1 MNLKIDSKKLN
12 RVGYEP
18 HGGLSSD
25 SLRREARVFFIG
37 ADLPVYSTLETMYES
52 YCQESSE
59 MFHITFGDA
68 ARFEHNLEM
77 VRQIKRNF
85 SMRLMGRINY
95 KPAESQIERAYLA
108 GLDLLD
114 IPFNIFD
121 KADTDDTIKSS
132 NLHPYKSASAIFTRW
147 GAVSS
152 IDAGQATPHEVSES
166 IKLLLGNGVVPL
178 LDFANKKDS
187 WSLDEVAGIY
197 RLIADEWRRHRV
209 SLKPMLPYLR
219 LTTPFLMD
227 ESCGFMRGVIDKLHD
242 RRIMAA
248 SDLRRHL
255 RTSGAEAS
263 FESAG
268 L

>member
-1 MNLKIDSKKLN
+1 MNFKIDSNKLN
-12 RVGYEP
+12 RVGHVP
-18 HGGLSSD
+18 HAGLSSD
-25 SLRREARVFFIG
+25 SLRREARIFFIG

-59 MFHITFGDA
+59 MFHVTFGDA
-68 ARFEHNLEM
+68 DRFEHNLEM

-85 SMRLMGRINY
+85 SMHLMGRINY
-95 KPAESQIERAYLA
+95 KLSESQIERVYLA

-114 IPFNIFD
+114 IPFNGFD
-121 KADTDDTIKSS
+121 KIDTDDTIKPA
-132 NLHPYKSASAIFTRW
+132 NLFPYRSAAAIFRRW
-147 GAVSS
+147 GTVST
-152 IDAGQATPHEVSES
+152 IDAGQATPQELSER
-166 IKLLLGNGVVPL
+166 IKLLLETGVVPL
-178 LDFANKKDS
+178 LDFSNKKGS
-187 WSLDEVAGIY
+187 WSDDEIAGIY
-197 RLIADEWRRHRV
+197 RLIADEWRRYKV
-209 SLKPMLPYLR
+209 GLKTLLPYLR
-219 LTTPFLMD
+219 LTTPFLID
-227 ESCGFMRGVIDKLHD
+227 ESSGFMRGVFDKLHD